1 MTTSDFAAYIAGLPR
16 VLAAAAALFRDA
28 EGNVL
33 LVEPN
38 YREGWGLPGGTV
50 ESDDGESPRQ
60 GARRE
65 TAEEIGLDVEL
76 GRLLAV
82 DWVRGP
88 GRPPLVAYLYDG
100 GVLGDGDFDAI
111 RLQEEELLSWRL
123 VPRAELSAYLPGAS
137 GGASSWR
144 WTCWSGRAR
153 GRRSWRT
160 ATGWAERPRNRSAE
174 DAALLLLELRL
185 GEDALVLEVA
195 QLLQLVDLAGHV
207 GAGRRGRGRGGRCGL
222 LVSLGRRLLLG
233 PAPRLTA

>member
-50 ESDDGESPRQ
+50 ESDHGESPRQ

-137 GGASSWR
+137 G
-144 WTCWSGRAR
+144 
-153 GRRSWRT
+153 RRVLV
-160 ATGWAERPRNRSAE
+160 
-174 DAALLLLELRL
+174 AL
-185 GEDALVLEVA
+185 DVLERES
-195 QLLQLVDLAGHV
+195 AGAAELEDGHRV
-207 GAGRRGRGRGGRCGL
+207 G
-222 LVSLGRRLLLG
+222 
-233 PAPRLTA
+233 